1 MASLDVEGLFTNIP
15 LEETID
21 ICTNLLFSD
30 KDKAHGLEKE
40 EFRTLLTLATKE
52 SLILFD
58 GCYYQQIDGVA
69 MGSPLGPTFANIF
82 LCYHEGNWLSAC
94 PPDIKPSF
102 YRRYVDDI
110 FLLFDNLDQVERFKA
125 YMNTRHKNM
134 KFTSEIE
141 ENDILPFLDIKVI
154 RVASAF
160 ITSVYRKPTFSGVYT
175 NYNSF
180 LPLIYKTGLIRTLLF
195 RLYTICSDW
204 NMVHSEI
211 EHLKSVMKRNA
222 YPDRL
227 IDTTIKRFLCHL
239 FVNRTATP
247 PQQDSRTF
255 QLYLPFLGTLS
266 SKTEKSINKAFKQY
280 LPTCKVKIITSASVR
295 LKSLF
300 KFKDMIPTYLQSGV
314 VYKFE
319 CGICNDTY
327 IGETKRHIKTRYCEQ
342 LGFSPLTGKPS
353 KPKPSPVQ
361 DHLRSCSNTATP
373 ESFTIIGRD
382 SNNWHLNIKES
393 LFIRKD
399 RPTLNGQESS
409 VPLKLFKN

>member
-1 MASLDVEGLFTNIP
+1 
-15 LEETID
+15 
-21 ICTNLLFSD
+21 
-30 KDKAHGLEKE
+30 
-40 EFRTLLTLATKE
+40 
-52 SLILFD
+52 
-58 GCYYQQIDGVA
+58 
-69 MGSPLGPTFANIF
+69 
-82 LCYHEGNWLSAC
+82 
-94 PPDIKPSF
+94 
-102 YRRYVDDI
+102 
-110 FLLFDNLDQVERFKA
+110 
-125 YMNTRHKNM
+125 
-134 KFTSEIE
+134 
-141 ENDILPFLDIKVI
+141 
-154 RVASAF
+154 
-160 ITSVYRKPTFSGVYT
+160 
-175 NYNSF
+175 
-180 LPLIYKTGLIRTLLF
+180 
-195 RLYTICSDW
+195 
-204 NMVHSEI
+204 MVHSEI

-222 YPDRL
+222 YPDHL

-300 KFKDMIPTYLQSGV
+300 KFKDMIATYLQSGV
-314 VYKFE
+314 VHKFE
-319 CGICNDTY
+319 CAICNDTY
-327 IGETKRHIKTRYCEQ
+327 IGETKRHIKTRYCEH

-353 KPKPSPVQ
+353 KPTPSPVQ

-399 RPTLNGQESS
+399 RPTLNGQELS